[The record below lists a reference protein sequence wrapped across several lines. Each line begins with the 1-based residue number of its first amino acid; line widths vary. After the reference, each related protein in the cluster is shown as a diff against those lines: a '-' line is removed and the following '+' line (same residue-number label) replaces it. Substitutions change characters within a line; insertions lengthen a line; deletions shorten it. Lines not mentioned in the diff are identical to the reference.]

1 MDAFEFCKELRRLIK
16 QCCKGPNLCEVCPL
30 HGIHKKQGTPCSDV
44 YDLTDSQLQEQIK
57 IVEAWS
63 KEHPVKTMAQDFFEK
78 FPNAPTYSGCK
89 TPVICPNHC
98 GYKVEPGCEGDHDCI
113 TCWNRPLED

>member
-16 QCCKGPNLCEVCPL
+16 QCCKGPHLCEGCPL

-63 KEHPVKTMAQDFFEK
+63 KEHPVKTMAMDFFEK
-78 FPNAPTYSGCK
+78 HPNAHK
-89 TPVICPNHC
+89 TCYGNPSACANIC
-98 GYKVEPGCEGDHDCI
+98 GYRDNEYCNTSNCLD
-113 TCWNRPLED
+113 CWNRPFEE

>member
-1 MDAFEFCKELRRLIK
+1 MDAIKFCKEFRRMCSANTGSCLA
-16 QCCKGPNLCEVCPL
+16 CPL
-30 HGIHKKQGTPCSDV
+30 LDWRYSNSCSC
-44 YDLTDSQLQEQIK
+44 TDMTKVSEELMKERIE
-57 IVEAWS
+57 IVEKWS
-63 KEHPVKTMAQDFFEK
+63 KEHPVKTLAQDFFEK